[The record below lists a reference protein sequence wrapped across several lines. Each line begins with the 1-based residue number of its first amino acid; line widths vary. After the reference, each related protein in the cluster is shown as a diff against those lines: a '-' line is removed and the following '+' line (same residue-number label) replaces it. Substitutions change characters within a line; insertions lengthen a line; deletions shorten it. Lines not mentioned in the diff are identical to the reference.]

1 MKYGFVLPG
10 GSAPE
15 QLEQAVLADQC
26 GWDGVFV
33 WEAAYGVTAWTLLAA
48 IAARTKRIRLG
59 TMLTPLPWRRPW
71 KVASQVVTLDQLSN
85 GRAILAV
92 GLGAVDNFLGNT
104 GEVLDRKA
112 RAAMMDEGIDL
123 IRGLWS
129 ANCMFAGDHYQID
142 LSGRTDLGAVATPV
156 QRRIPIWVVGA
167 WPSEKLMTRVLRC
180 DGSSPTSGRVTASV
194 RTAGSHTGDVAWLL
208 ERGGGGEGFDFVVE
222 GETTGADEPS
232 DKDQVAP
239 LAEAGATW
247 WLESRWQL
255 PSGPERTELVR
266 RRIEEVRRGWRN
278 RLAWVC
284 GGPGVARRGAACRS
298 RGSGSHVSRLA
309 NLPERVINTE

>member
-1 MKYGFVLPG
+1 VKYGFVLPG

-33 WEAAYGVTAWTLLAA
+33 WEAAYGVDAWTLLAA
-48 IAARTKRIRLG
+48 IAARTERIRLG

-104 GEVLDRKA
+104 GEELDRKT

-167 WPSEKLMTRVLRC
+167 WPSEKSMTRVLRC
-180 DGSSPTSGRVTASV
+180 DGVLPNIREGDGFGTVTPDHIRAML
-194 RTAGSHTGDVAWLL
+194 AWLL
-208 ERGGGGEGFDFVVE
+208 ARGGGGEGFDFVVE

-247 WLESRWQL
+247 WLETRWQL

-266 RRIEEVRRGWRN
+266 RRIEAGPP
-278 RLAWVC
+278 RL
-284 GGPGVARRGAACRS
+284 
-298 RGSGSHVSRLA
+298 
-309 NLPERVINTE
+309 EE